1 MATALAKRLGGEII
15 SCDSVQVYRGFNIGS
30 AKPSLEEQRAIPY
43 HCIDIRDWN
52 DPFDAQQFR
61 KVAGQAIIDTQ
72 SKGKLPILCGGSG
85 LYLRVLRWGL
95 ADGPGADD
103 ALRKRLEQ
111 EEKLEPGLLVSR
123 LIAADPQAG
132 DSVDLQNPRR
142 VIRALEIL
150 ELSGKTPTQLRQEH
164 GFREEEVPMSVF
176 CLDWSNDNL
185 RERLHRR
192 LEQMLELGWVDEVR
206 TLLAAGVSKECMPM
220 TAVGYRNIVE
230 SLDAPIGESELF
242 LGILKSTWAYARRQR
257 TWMRKEKDVQM
268 ISREEY
274 GDLDGV
280 LEFIEEKIRE

>member
-15 SCDSVQVYRGFNIGS
+15 SCDSVQVYRGFTIGS
-30 AKPSLEEQRAIPY
+30 AKPSLEEQRAIPH
-43 HCIDIRDWN
+43 HCIDIRDWSE
-52 DPFDAQQFR
+52 PFDAQQFR

-72 SKGKLPILCGGSG
+72 SRGKLPILCGGTG

-95 ADGPGADD
+95 ADGPGADE
-103 ALRKRLEQ
+103 ALRKRLEE
-111 EEKLEPGLLVSR
+111 EEKGQPGLLVSR
-123 LIAADPQAG
+123 LIAADPQAE

-142 VIRALEIL
+142 GIRALEIF

-164 GFREEEVPMSVF
+164 GFREEEIPMSVF

-185 RERLHRR
+185 RERLNQR
-192 LEQMLELGWVDEVR
+192 LEKMLAAGWVNEVR
-206 TLLAAGVSKECMPM
+206 TLLAAGVSKDCMPM

-230 SLDAPIGESELF
+230 SLDAPMSESELS
-242 LGILKSTWAYARRQR
+242 LGILKSTWSYARRQR

-274 GDLDGV
+274 GNLEDL
-280 LEFIEEKIRE
+280 LEFIEKKTRE